1 METALFAKVQ
11 SQIQNTGVTLDHIQD
26 TRMMP
31 LHHEGVPPL
40 ITQGIEAIARTLI
53 D

>member
-11 SQIQNTGVTLDHIQD
+11 SQIQNTGIMLDHIQD
-26 TRMMP
+26 TRMM
-31 LHHEGVPPL
+31 LRRHEEILPS
-40 ITQGIEAIARTLI
+40 IIARIEAGNGILT

>member
-11 SQIQNTGVTLDHIQD
+11 SQIQSTGIMLDHIQD
-26 TRMMP
+26 TKMM
-31 LHHEGVPPL
+31 LRRHEEILPL
-40 ITQGIEAIARTLI
+40 ITERIEAGNRLLT